1 MSKILRPAA
10 LAVLLFAGT
19 AYAFAQAQNPDGDRR
34 PLPPTAGDNQPYDK
48 KSEPTNATPPAATN
62 DKAPDVGSRAIGP
75 PVDTRPETPADRNT
89 TDLKKLD
96 KQGRGGQQN

>member
-1 MSKILRPAA
+1 MIRLSKPTIFAA
-10 LAVLLFAGT
+10 MLVAG
-19 AYAFAQAQNPDGDRR
+19 AGYALAQAQNPNADTR

-48 KSEPTNATPPAATN
+48 KAEPTNPAAPPAAGSSQG
-62 DKAPDVGSRAIGP
+62 VGSRGMGEP
-75 PVDTRPETPADRNT
+75 LESRPETPADKNT